1 MIQLRE
7 YSDGDTLSLGYDSAT
22 SAFAT
27 GTGYMFLQGSW
38 VYASL
43 KGSNPDGNFAMF
55 PVPNDDG
62 NPKQTMG
69 VDLAVAATTNSKYQ
83 DQAKEF
89 LAYMGSKEG
98 AQLYSDLDG
107 SPSCVAGVE
116 PKLDYA
122 KAVIDQFNSNGALSI
137 SSRPGTYEDDYRAEI
152 QGLIID
158 KDVQGWLATVTEV
171 FKDNYAEANG

>member
-1 MIQLRE
+1 
-7 YSDGDTLSLGYDSAT
+7 
-22 SAFAT
+22 
-27 GTGYMFLQGSW
+27 MFLQGSW

-69 VDLAVAATTNSKYQ
+69 VDLAIAGTTNSKYP
-83 DQAKEF
+83 DQVKEF
-89 LAYMGSKEG
+89 LAYMGSVEG

-107 SPSCVAGVE
+107 SPSCVDGVE

-122 KAVIDQFNSNGALSI
+122 KAVIDQFNSNGALSM
-137 SSRPGTYEDDYRAEI
+137 SFRPGTYQDDYRAET

-158 KDVQGWLATVTEV
+158 KDVQSWLATVTQV